1 MDNELDKIYDKVAEF
16 SEIFKEII
24 QNKACMDTNPFI
36 DNVSKYI
43 GNYIPAFEF
52 VFKYHLLFETILS
65 ILSSTGSPKQSFIEQ
80 FNAIYTARAAKPPPI
95 KSMEEIRKIR
105 PDLVVEILNTIVNS
119 PESMDMTMFNKSSP
133 DSPNSVSPETQTA
146 MLSYIV
152 NILESINRRTTETD
166 LTDIYEAC
174 FPKQPSGGDNTNIL
188 GKLNPLGNST
198 IPKPSMDTLVN
209 TLTAN
214 PITTITDAAEGTL
227 ANIQELR
234 DPSSSGTDTP
244 ETPEDAKN
252 PEDAKKP
259 EDADK
264 TCFINTKRDNKLKKT
279 LQKNNV
285 TKMMIKREV
294 GHVITDEIDKL
305 SKLVLS
311 EKSFN
316 RVLLKSK
323 NPEDKSKIKMI
334 KTVQDKVL
342 HNYVFMIK
350 QNDPKYGDIY
360 AKSFTIQIL
369 QNIKLYLINI
379 AKSIVVKAK
388 EHSIYGLNALLLT
401 LLQDNGIKGFI
412 LTIGRTEQYHIYTK
426 ELKHYK
432 RIQNVQK
439 VELNA
444 IACLTYIYHNI
455 ATNPKIESVNGI
467 DLKRTHNYMKQLNS
481 GLMQKYFK
489 GGLNPM
495 TDMTSAMSGA
505 TNMVVPDILSQTVKQ
520 PVSSYLDPQNR
531 YVETVIK
538 DYVGSVISS
547 VKKKVYTYD
556 VYQYVKGRLSVD
568 ADDLRTT
575 ILVCVFEMFN
585 RKSFRMFLNKL
596 LQDNDI
602 LKQPKDTSTTQETS
616 ETDNDLVANDVILKL
631 FLHKLTDDLN
641 KPANKFSAEVIGK
654 YTNLISG
661 ISTPKDTEDEVAKA
675 LQANVRKTG
684 GGHNVT
690 HKVWNRKTHIQY
702 KSTPTTRKK
711 LRVHK
716 NKYSSTKRINLPR

>member
-16 SEIFKEII
+16 SEIFKGII
-24 QNKACMDTNPFI
+24 QDKSCMDTNPFI

-43 GNYIPAFEF
+43 GNYIPSFEY

-80 FNAIYTARAAKPPPI
+80 FNAIYTARAEKPPPI

-119 PESMDMTMFNKSSP
+119 PDSLDITLFNKPSP
-133 DSPNSVSPETQTA
+133 DSPNSVRPETQTA

-152 NILESINRRTTETD
+152 NILESINRLTNDAE

-174 FPKQPSGGDNTNIL
+174 FPKKPSGGGDDAKSIL
-188 GKLNPLGNST
+188 GKLNPFGKSKTKPSTLASALPGNPIST
-198 IPKPSMDTLVN
+198 IADATQNPMESLSNIKELVEPAKE
-209 TLTAN
+209 TEN
-214 PITTITDAAEGTL
+214 PQKTE
-227 ANIQELR
+227 
-234 DPSSSGTDTP
+234 DPQKK
-244 ETPEDAKN
+244 ED
-252 PEDAKKP
+252 PDR
-259 EDADK
+259 
-264 TCFINTKRDNKLKKT
+264 TCFINTKRDNNLKKT

-294 GHVITDEIDKL
+294 GKVITDEIDKL

-334 KTVQDKVL
+334 KTVKDKLL

-369 QNIKLYLINI
+369 QNIKLYLISI
-379 AKSIVVKAK
+379 AKSIVAKAK
-388 EHSIYGLNALLLT
+388 EHSVYGLNALLLT
-401 LLQDNGIKGFI
+401 LLQDKGIKGFI

-432 RIQNVQK
+432 RIQK
-439 VELNA
+439 PKSIELTA

-455 ATNPKIESVNGI
+455 ATNPKIVSSNGI
-467 DLKRTHNYMKQLNS
+467 DLKRTHNYMKQLNI
-481 GLMQKYFK
+481 GLFRKYFE
-489 GGLNPM
+489 GGVLSM
-495 TDMTSAMSGA
+495 TDMTSSMRGLVNTEMPEIA
-505 TNMVVPDILSQTVKQ
+505 NHTVKQ
-520 PVSSYLDPQNR
+520 PVSSYLNPQNR

-575 ILVCVFEMFN
+575 ILVCVLEMFKG
-585 RKSFRMFLNKL
+585 KSFRMFLNKL

-602 LKQPKDTSTTQETS
+602 LKQPKDTATSTSQEAS
-616 ETDNDLVANDVILKL
+616 KSDNDLVANDVIFKL
-631 FLHKLTDDLN
+631 FLKKLTEDLN
-641 KPANKFSAEVIGK
+641 NPANKFSAEVVGK

-661 ISTPKDTEDEVAKA
+661 ISTPKDTEDEIAKA
-675 LQANVRKTG
+675 LHANVRKTG
-684 GGHNVT
+684 GRHN
-690 HKVWNRKTHIQY
+690 
-702 KSTPTTRKK
+702 TTRK
-711 LRVHK
+711 LWNRTP
-716 NKYSSTKRINLPR
+716 STKYKTLQNTQKNLRIHKRNTIRR